1 MLHSVRRNGAAPIF
15 SLGAAAWARAL
26 NTRGRLRR
34 AYQSAF
40 CLNDK
45 QNSWYDLYSAGT
57 PSANCG
63 ASWLIGL
70 DFAGSAAPFMAI
82 ASS

>member
-1 MLHSVRRNGAAPIF
+1 MPAC
-15 SLGAAAWARAL
+15 
-26 NTRGRLRR
+26 RGHPPSQMLRR
-34 AYQSAF
+34 TGRPRLQLDAHIKARF
-40 CLNDK
+40 AEDDK
-45 QNSWYDLYSAGT
+45 QNSPNREFYFTGT

-70 DFAGSAAPFMAI
+70 DLAGSAAPFMEI